1 MILVLHK
8 FLKTGILV
16 SPEKARKVKKV
27 IVEMLKNKKEI
38 ILDFTAIKT
47 ISLSF
52 IYFLFDDMN
61 KELRKTGKNLIKIKN
76 PTVFLYDEI
85 EYLRKN
91 YNELSIKFKK
101 YEFQYIS
108 N

>member
-16 SPEKARKVKKV
+16 SPQKAKKVNEV
-27 IVEMLKNKKEI
+27 IVEMVKNEKEI
-38 ILDFTAIKT
+38 ILDFAEIKT

-52 IYFLFDDMN
+52 IYFLFNDMS
-61 KELRKTGKNLIKIKN
+61 KELRKTAKDLIKIKN
-76 PTVFLYDEI
+76 PTVFLWDEI

-91 YNELSIKFKK
+91 YHELSIKFKK
-101 YEFQYIS
+101 YDPGYALT
-108 N
+108 

>member
-16 SPEKARKVKKV
+16 SPEKAKKVKRV
-27 IVEMLKNKKEI
+27 IVEMVKNKKEI
-38 ILDFTAIKT
+38 TLDFTEIKT

-52 IYFLFDDMN
+52 IYFLFDDMS
-61 KELRKTGKNLIKIKN
+61 KELRKTAENLIKIKN

-101 YEFQYIS
+101 YELQYVS